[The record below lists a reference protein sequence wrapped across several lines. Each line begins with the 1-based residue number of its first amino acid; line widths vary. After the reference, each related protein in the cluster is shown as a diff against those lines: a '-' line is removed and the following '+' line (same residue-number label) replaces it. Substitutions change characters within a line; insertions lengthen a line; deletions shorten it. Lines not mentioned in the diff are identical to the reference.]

1 MSDKVGVNHD
11 VLNRFSRLLKS
22 GRMAHAYLFA
32 GPKGIGKS
40 QTALFVA
47 KLVNCEKRISGQG
60 IDACGQCPSCQR
72 ILSGNHPDV
81 YFIDRGD
88 TESIKIAQVR
98 EVIARLQMRAFEGV
112 KKVCVIKDIETMTTD
127 GSNALLKTLEEPP
140 AETLFILTTSVPEEN
155 LTTVVSRCHLVKFFP
170 LSASVLRKRL
180 MAEESL
186 DEASAQCLAQFSQ
199 GCPASAR
206 DLHGRGFLRDKNEI
220 IDNLILNEK
229 NDAYLKKILGDKFL
243 SQIALHVVLSWF
255 CDLLLLKSTGQKKY
269 LAHPDR
275 YDELLTLE
283 RKYSFARING
293 IVKEVV
299 GALALL
305 RENLNV
311 KIPFVLLREKI
322 WAR

>member
-1 MSDKVGVNHD
+1 MSLINHD
-11 VLNRFSRLLKS
+11 VLNRFGRLLKS

-47 KLVNCEKRISGQG
+47 KLVNCEKRILAGG
-60 IDACGQCPSCQR
+60 LDACGECPSCRR
-72 ILSGNHPDV
+72 ISSGSHPDV
-81 YFIDRGD
+81 YFIDRGE

-98 EVIARLQMRAFEGV
+98 DVIARLQMRAFEGV
-112 KKVCVIKDIETMTTD
+112 KKVCVVKDIETMTVD
-127 GSNALLKTLEEPP
+127 GGNALLKTLEEPP
-140 AETLFILTTSVPEEN
+140 ADTLFILTTSVPEEN
-155 LTTVVSRCHLVKFFP
+155 LSTVVSRCHLIKFFP
-170 LSASVLRKRL
+170 LAASVLQKRL
-180 MAEESL
+180 IREQNI
-186 DEASAQCLAQFSQ
+186 DEAEAQCLSQFSQ
-199 GCPASAR
+199 GCPSSAE
-206 DLHGRGFLRDKNEI
+206 DLRGRGFLREKNEM
-220 IDNLILNEK
+220 IDNLILTEN
-229 NDAYLKKILGDKFL
+229 NDVYLKKILGDKLL
-243 SQIALHVVLSWF
+243 SQVALNVVLSWF
-255 CDLLLLKSTGQKKY
+255 RDLLLLKSTGQKKY

-283 RKYSFARING
+283 KKYSFVRING
-293 IVKEVV
+293 IIKEVV